1 MVFGFVEKLETK
13 WLRGKVMD
21 ANRADIYMRADPAD
35 RAERAE
41 RAERLVVGVS
51 GYRTF
56 QPVQYFNI
64 FGFTDS
70 RFRVIGEISVQPEH
84 PFDLLLDPPNLCFDN
99 TLHAL
104 CSF

>member
-1 MVFGFVEKLETK
+1 
-13 WLRGKVMD
+13 
-21 ANRADIYMRADPAD
+21 MRADPAD

-41 RAERLVVGVS
+41 RAERLDVDVS
-51 GYRTF
+51 GYMTF
-56 QPVQYFNI
+56 QPFQYFNI
-64 FGFTDS
+64 LGFTDS

-84 PFDLLLDPPNLCFDN
+84 PVDLLPDPPNLCFDN